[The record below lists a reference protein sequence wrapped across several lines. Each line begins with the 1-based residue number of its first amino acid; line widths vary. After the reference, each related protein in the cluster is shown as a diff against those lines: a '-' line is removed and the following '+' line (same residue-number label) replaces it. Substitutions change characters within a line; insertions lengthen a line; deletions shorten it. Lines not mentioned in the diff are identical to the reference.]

1 MHPASPTEEIDMS
14 DTTTTDARIAAEA
27 TTGATDRE
35 ETTMRC
41 TLLLHYPEMLGE
53 LDEASMEAGRA
64 AFTDYAAT
72 LHAAGVLVSG
82 EVLQPSHATTTL
94 REVDGALRVQDG
106 PFADSKEQLGGTF
119 VIEVADLDAAIEWAK
134 WAPSVGWGAVEVR
147 PSATHVVD
155 GQWVG
160 AL

>member
-1 MHPASPTEEIDMS
+1 MS

-27 TTGATDRE
+27 TTGAIDRE

-64 AFTDYAAT
+64 AFADYAAT

-134 WAPSVGWGAVEVR
+134 QAPSVGWGAVEVR

-155 GQWVG
+155 GRWVG
-160 AL
+160 DL

>member
-1 MHPASPTEEIDMS
+1 MS
-14 DTTTTDARIAAEA
+14 DTTTTDASIAAEA
-27 TTGATDRE
+27 TTGAIDRE

-64 AFTDYAAT
+64 AFADYAAT

-119 VIEVADLDAAIEWAK
+119 VIQVADLDAAIEWAK
-134 WAPSVGWGAVEVR
+134 RAPSVGWGAVEVR

-155 GQWVG
+155 GRWVG
-160 AL
+160 DL

>member
-1 MHPASPTEEIDMS
+1 MS

-27 TTGATDRE
+27 TTGAIDRE

-64 AFTDYAAT
+64 AFADYAAT

-134 WAPSVGWGAVEVR
+134 RAPSVGWGAVEVR

-155 GQWVG
+155 GRWVG
-160 AL
+160 DL